1 MLQGSYKKLEKKIYS
16 YHFSSHTAQKMEFS
30 ITDFFS
36 KFDEIRRELRI
47 WSHLLKKSLMM
58 KNSIFE

>member
-30 ITDFFS
+30 ITDIFS
-36 KFDEIRRELRI
+36 KFD
-47 WSHLLKKSLMM
+47 
-58 KNSIFE
+58 